1 MRFLKRHKI
10 LSVFLAVLLLC
21 VLLFFLKVFGFLN
34 PPLTYDY
41 HIGANSID
49 RYSDTPYYYY
59 VTIKESPT
67 SEYRTIHLD
76 KETADALSAVVRG
89 IEGQR
94 LSLFTSRDTQESI
107 FIAWGKLSFYPN
119 CYSNN
124 YYDLN
129 YTCKNYDQVYAALK
143 EIVLSIEEEPP
154 PSPEETGADENP

>member
-1 MRFLKRHKI
+1 MKFLKRHKI

-107 FIAWGKLSFYPN
+107 SITWGQLWFYPN
-119 CYSNN
+119 CYSNGN
-124 YYDLN
+124 YDLN

>member
-41 HIGANSID
+41 HIGANSYSS
-49 RYSDTPYYYY
+49 YSDKPRYYF
-59 VTIKESPT
+59 VTIKDSPT
-67 SEYRTIHLD
+67 SEYRTIHFD

-119 CYSNN
+119 CYSNGN
-124 YYDLN
+124 YDLN

-143 EIVLSIEEEPP
+143 EIVLSIEEESP